1 MFHKLVVAILASL
14 AAGCMEFSDI
24 TSAIG
29 ESRAIA
35 KIGVVAH
42 PELSWPASASRFK
55 RALQFFR
62 SRKVDAIVVLGDLT
76 NDGYL
81 NQYRVLAQA
90 WDDVF
95 RNPAKG
101 IDPAPPRRILV
112 LGDRDRKNFR
122 PEFAD
127 AFGGD
132 LSLEGGEF
140 EVNGFRFRAT
150 AARPAP
156 GDTPAFFAD
165 GKPALTDE
173 LCWFPRTRIEL
184 NAGSLSGV
192 VPKLGFE
199 PVKGAASA
207 SQGLLVVAHAAEL
220 TVSRI
225 DFGDDELVASD
236 WIIPLTAKGAAGN
249 IDERAPKFWADTS
262 LRVVPGEVLGK
273 GLSYKVEW
281 PPVLAKHTGVRA
293 HSYEVDVLLP
303 TADGERE
310 AVVKRIYVLSPN
322 FCRAESRDTV
332 PISCRFQADGLP
344 PGAVPRFRVTPIS
357 SFGVRGRSISN

>member
-1 MFHKLVVAILASL
+1 MCRRLAVAVLALL
-14 AAGCMEFSDI
+14 AAGCMDLSDI
-24 TSAIG
+24 ASAIDDA
-29 ESRAIA
+29 RAVA

-55 RALQFFR
+55 RALQLFR

-95 RNPAKG
+95 RNPVKG
-101 IDPAPPRRILV
+101 IDPDPPRRILM
-112 LGDRDRKNFR
+112 LGDRDRQNFR

-150 AARPAP
+150 VARPNP
-156 GDTPAFFAD
+156 GDTPSFFAE

-192 VPKLGFE
+192 VPKAGYE
-199 PVKGAASA
+199 TVKGAAAA
-207 SQGLLVVAHAAEL
+207 SQGLLVVAYSAEL

-225 DFGDDELVASD
+225 DFGDGESVASD
-236 WIIPLTAKGAAGN
+236 WTIPLASEGAAGK
-249 IDERAPKFWADTS
+249 IDSRAPEFWADTV
-262 LRVVPGEVLGK
+262 LRVVPGEELGK

-293 HSYEVDVLLP
+293 YSYEVDALVP
-303 TADGERE
+303 TADGGRE
-310 AVVKRIYVLSPN
+310 AVAKRLYVLSPN

-332 PISCRFQADGLP
+332 PVSCRFMANDLP

-357 SFGVRGRSISN
+357 SFGVRGRSIYN

>member
-1 MFHKLVVAILASL
+1 MFRRLAAAALALL
-14 AAGCMEFSDI
+14 AAGCMDLPDI
-24 TSAIG
+24 ASAIG
-29 ESRAIA
+29 EARAVA

-55 RALQFFR
+55 RALEFFR

-95 RNPAKG
+95 RNPVKG
-101 IDPAPPRRILV
+101 IDPAPPRRIFV
-112 LGDRDRKNFR
+112 LGARDRQNFR

-127 AFGGD
+127 ALGGD
-132 LSLEGGEF
+132 LSLDGGEF
-140 EVNGFRFRAT
+140 DVNGFRFRAT
-150 AARPAP
+150 AARPDP

-173 LCWFPRTRIEL
+173 LCWFPRTRVEL

-192 VPKLGFE
+192 VPKAGFE
-199 PVKGAASA
+199 PVARAAAA
-207 SQGLLVVAHAAEL
+207 SQGLLVVARSAEL

-225 DFGDDELVASD
+225 DFGDGEAVAED
-236 WIIPLTAKGAAGN
+236 WLIPLASGGAPGG
-249 IDERAPKFWADTS
+249 IDDRAPEFWADTV
-262 LRVVPGEVLGK
+262 LRVVPGEELG
-273 GLSYKVEW
+273 GGRSYKVEW

-293 HSYEVDVLLP
+293 HSYEVDAVVP
-303 TADGERE
+303 TADGARDI
-310 AVVKRIYVLSPN
+310 VLKRLYVLSPN
-322 FCRAESRDTV
+322 FCRAESRDAV
-332 PISCRFQADGLP
+332 PISCRFMADDLP
-344 PGAVPRFRVTPIS
+344 PGAAPRFRVTPVS

>member
-1 MFHKLVVAILASL
+1 MKDSLILQAYEVARERYAALGIDTDAVLQKLQDIQISL
-14 AAGCMEFSDI
+14 HC
-24 TSAIG
+24 
-29 ESRAIA
+29 
-35 KIGVVAH
+35 
-42 PELSWPASASRFK
+42 W
-55 RALQFFR
+55 
-62 SRKVDAIVVLGDLT
+62 
-76 NDGYL
+76 
-81 NQYRVLAQA
+81 QA
-90 WDDVF
+90 DDVT
-95 RNPAKG
+95 G
-101 IDPAPPRRILV
+101 
-112 LGDRDRKNFR
+112 
-122 PEFAD
+122 
-127 AFGGD
+127 
-132 LSLEGGEF
+132 F
-140 EVNGFRFRAT
+140 E
-150 AARPAP
+150 
-156 GDTPAFFAD
+156 
-165 GKPALTDE
+165 
-173 LCWFPRTRIEL
+173 

-192 VPKLGFE
+192 VPKSGFE
-199 PVKGAASA
+199 PVKGAAAA

-236 WIIPLTAKGAAGN
+236 WIIPLAAKGAAGN
-249 IDERAPKFWADTS
+249 IDERAPEFWADTS